1 MIIPH
6 RGGRAGG
13 SLLPLSE
20 KLAPR
25 KRTGLEFIYGAG
37 ESAAEVIVGSG
48 VTTWKPRAAVAQ
60 DGDDLWR
67 GGATAQQFFSDPFI
81 SDAPVRLWEA
91 FKNPQSVQ
99 PSSIAAGRAGGWFAA
114 RQTVCIDGIVGHVRR
129 NRARRQR
136 QVGRTSHTAF
146 GLLQQSATPRGQ
158 ASVGVQHLQ
167 PRRIAASVASLW
179 FFIGEP
185 SQTAQV
191 TPIGAGQVAAIGESQ
206 ILADEAGDGRLD
218 GSGADSHPGLQIAGA
233 GLEYHTRFVPGTST
247 YVEGAAEK
255 NPMIRRGYS
264 RDHRPD
270 CEQLVIAL
278 IVNNEGFPFSYETF
292 DGNRTDVSTMETILR
307 MVERKYGKARR
318 IWVFDRGIV
327 SEENL
332 AAIRK
337 RDGQYL
343 TGTPRSQMKQF
354 EAELLKE
361 DWTQVRP
368 EVEVK
373 KVAIP
378 QGEETYILCRTS
390 GRKEKEKAI
399 RNRFSNS
406 METALKGL
414 EKAIATGRLKDRNKM
429 ERRLGKIQ
437 ARHPQVNDLYDV
449 ALKDTAEGVR
459 LFWQIKEDR
468 KNWRESREGAYLLRT
483 NLQAETAEELWSKYM
498 QLTEAEA
505 SFRALK
511 SELSIRPL
519 FHQLEPRVKA
529 HVMVA
534 FLGYALWVTLK
545 HLLKRRP
552 AIVPKPSASGV
563 ENAQPMTPMKAIALL
578 STLQSADIVLPTT
591 DGREIRLRRITEP
604 TAEQKSLLRQLGI
617 SLPEHLQFHREC
629 SADSAIA

>member
-1 MIIPH
+1 MFLRAH
-6 RGGRAGG
+6 GRKKDGKHHTYWSLVETVRTPEGPRQKTLCYLGELNSSAQARWLTTVEVFNEQGETQQLKLFPSHVEPPPDDPQVARVLLNKVRLERTRQFG
-13 SLLPLSE
+13 SCFL
-20 KLAPR
+20 
-25 KRTGLEFIYGAG
+25 GLELWKRLELDRFFEQAVDG
-37 ESAAEVIVGSG
+37 ESADVAWSRVAALLAINRLCAPGSELAIEQRWYPS
-48 VTTWKPRAAVAQ
+48 TAL
-60 DGDDLWR
+60 DDL
-67 GGATAQQFFSDPFI
+67 
-81 SDAPVRLWEA
+81 
-91 FKNPQSVQ
+91 
-99 PSSIAAGRAGGWFAA
+99 
-114 RQTVCIDGIVGHVRR
+114 
-129 NRARRQR
+129 
-136 QVGRTSHTAF
+136 
-146 GLLQQSATPRGQ
+146 
-158 ASVGVQHLQ
+158 
-167 PRRIAASVASLW
+167 
-179 FFIGEP
+179 
-185 SQTAQV
+185 
-191 TPIGAGQVAAIGESQ
+191 
-206 ILADEAGDGRLD
+206 
-218 GSGADSHPGLQIAGA
+218 LQIEEGKINDTRLYRCLDRILPHKTRLERHLKNRYGELFGA
-233 GLEYHTRFVPGTST
+233 EFDVLLYDLTST

-255 NPMIRRGYS
+255 NPMVRRGYS

-292 DGNRTDVSTMETILR
+292 DGNRSDVSTMETILR

-337 RDGQYL
+337 RGGQYL

-368 EVEVK
+368 EVEVR

-414 EKAIATGRLKDRNKM
+414 EKAIAAGRLKDRNKM
-429 ERRLGKIQ
+429 ERRLGRIQ

-449 ALKDTAEGVR
+449 GLKDTAEGVR

-468 KNWRESREGAYLLRT
+468 RNWREAREGAYLLRT
-483 NLQAETAEELWSKYM
+483 NLQAETAEELWAKYM

-511 SELSIRPL
+511 SELSVRPL

-552 AIVPKPSASGV
+552 SAAGV
-563 ENAQPMTPMKAIALL
+563 EHAQPMTPMKAIALL

-604 TAEQKSLLRQLGI
+604 TAEQKVLLRQLGI